1 MIKINLLPRDLKREE
16 GAKHQT
22 QFAILG
28 VIALICLLLVVYVS
42 KMMVWS
48 KKEKELKTA
57 SAELEKMSVLVN
69 AVEEKQR
76 QKEMLDRKWGIID
89 KLLQGRFRWAMI
101 MDEMNNCIPKSIWL
115 TGMVSTKT
123 DSGNLVSLNGMA
135 FDNFAI
141 ADFVTTLDDD
151 PYFDNV
157 ELIAISE
164 GGAVSAKDT
173 RTTLNFS
180 ITLTSKL

>member
-28 VIALICLLLVVYVS
+28 VIALICLLLIVYVS
-42 KMMVWS
+42 KMLAWS
-48 KKEKELKTA
+48 KKEKELKA
-57 SAELEKMSVLVN
+57 ANAELEKMSVLVQ
-69 AVEEKQR
+69 AVEQKQL

-101 MDEMNNCIPKSIWL
+101 MDEMNICIPKSIWL
-115 TGMVSTKT
+115 TGMVSTKM
-123 DSGNLVSLNGMA
+123 DNGNLISLNGMA

-157 ELIAISE
+157 ELIAISDA
-164 GGAVSAKDT
+164 GGGGGKDSKP
-173 RTTLNFS
+173 TLNFS
-180 ITLTSKL
+180 ITMTSKL